1 MNRSL
6 VPPIAYRPSRW
17 LPGGHLQ
24 TLYAA
29 LLCPRPSVR
38 LQRTRWDTPDGDFV
52 DLDWLDAPGTGPLIV
67 LFHGLEGCS
76 RSHYAQALLFE
87 AERWGWRGVVAHF
100 RGCSGE
106 LNRRP
111 RAYHSGDTEHVD
123 WVLHRLKNQEPGAP
137 LFALGVS
144 LGGNALLKW
153 LGERGPSA
161 RSVVRAAAAASVPF
175 DLAAA
180 GRRLAKGF
188 NRVYTRHFL
197 RSLKRKSLEKLERF
211 PGLYPADRV
220 RRART
225 FEAFDDVV
233 TAPLHGF
240 RDADD
245 YWARASSKPHLARI
259 AVPTLI
265 VHARDDPFLPQW
277 AVPRP
282 AEVSPA
288 VTLEVLATGGHAGFV
303 CGPFPGHLQWLP
315 RRMLGFFAGHAPVE
329 PAGRVGVTSRED
341 APLP

>member
-1 MNRSL
+1 M
-6 VPPIAYRPSRW
+6 PPIAYRPPRW

-29 LLCPRPSVR
+29 LLCPRPTVR
-38 LQRTRWDTPDGDFV
+38 LRRTRWETPDGDFV

-87 AERWGWRGVVAHF
+87 AQRWGWRGVVAHF

-123 WVLHRLKNQEPGAP
+123 WVLRRLKNQEPGAP
-137 LFALGVS
+137 LFAVGVS

-153 LGERGPSA
+153 LGERGSGA
-161 RSVVRAAAAASVPF
+161 RWVVRAAAAASVPF

-180 GRRLAKGF
+180 GRRLEEGF
-188 NRVYTRHFL
+188 NRIYTWHFL
-197 RSLKRKSLEKLERF
+197 RSLKRKSLQKLERF
-211 PGLYPADRV
+211 PGLYCAERV

-225 FEAFDDVV
+225 LHDFDEAV

-245 YWARASSKPHLARI
+245 YWSRASSKPHLAQI
-259 AVPTLI
+259 AVPTLV
-265 VHARDDPFLPQW
+265 VHARDDPFLPEQT
-277 AVPRP
+277 VPRP
-282 AEVSPA
+282 REVAPA

-303 CGPFPGHLQWLP
+303 SGPFPGHLLWLP
-315 RRMLGFFAGHAPVE
+315 RRLLGFFAGHAPVE

-341 APLP
+341 APSS